1 MTIPK
6 RVRLQFQT
14 LLNAAEN
21 HSLCITET
29 THRKTGAKV
38 YVLCAHTNENLYP
51 LATLGNMPEL
61 NSPQH
66 AGRKL
71 I

>member
-1 MTIPK
+1 MIPK
-6 RVRLQFQT
+6 RVRLQFQM

-29 THRKTGAKV
+29 THRKTGTKA

-51 LATLGNMPEL
+51 LAQLGAMPEL
-61 NSPQH
+61 HSPQH
-66 AGRKL
+66 AGSKL